1 MARMVRKRR
10 MNESELVRQLT
21 LNEGEEQH
29 EIERA
34 IENEEIDIR

>member
-1 MARMVRKRR
+1 

-29 EIERA
+29 EIER
-34 IENEEIDIR
+34 ENEEIDIR